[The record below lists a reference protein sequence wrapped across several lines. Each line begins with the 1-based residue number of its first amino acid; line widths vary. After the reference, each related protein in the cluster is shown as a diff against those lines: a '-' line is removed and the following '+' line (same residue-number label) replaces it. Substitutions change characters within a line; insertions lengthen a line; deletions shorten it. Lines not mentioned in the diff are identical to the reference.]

1 MKDNCI
7 ILEDQTN
14 SLNES
19 YTIFNEDGSSI
30 LLDYDLEYSINKLN
44 ESINGVMPGIEQT
57 KIAEDAKTAFAL
69 LANSLYSIPRN
80 INSIDADKTKKLL
93 QEYLDKNNEKLKYL
107 RNFDGNI
114 DSEKLFKA
122 LKNKKFKDNVLKF
135 LKTTLSAVALFTVS
149 AVVMKTIVEPFRN
162 SKKIAND
169 KVSNYNN
176 EFKKYNN
183 GNELNKKVKNSV
195 FSKEFQANF
204 KEQRKNNGIKSI
216 FSKLFTK
223 NGNKLEVSNEGKKM
237 GIEYVSTLKKIG
249 SITLL
254 NSVFSTI
261 DYFHF
266 SLDGNHIVSFFPKT
280 AITTSNSIYPAYLV
294 MVNPNNDEI
303 VFRNIY
309 IAGKHID

>member
-14 SLNES
+14 ILNES
-19 YTIFNEDGSSI
+19 YIIFNEDGSSI
-30 LLDYDLEYSINKLN
+30 LLDYDLDYSINKLN
-44 ESINGVMPGIEQT
+44 ESINGLMPGVEQA

-80 INSIDADKTKKLL
+80 INSIDADRTKKLL

-107 RNFDGNI
+107 RNFDENVDG
-114 DSEKLFKA
+114 EKLSKA

-176 EFKKYNN
+176 
-183 GNELNKKVKNSV
+183 GNELNKKVKNSI

-216 FSKLFTK
+216 FSKLFIK
-223 NGNKLEVSNEGKKM
+223 NGNKLEVSNDGKKM
-237 GIEYVSTLKKIG
+237 GIEYTSALKKIG
-249 SITLL
+249 AVTLL

-266 SLDGNHIVSFFPKT
+266 SLDGKHIVSFFPKT
-280 AITTSNSIYPAYLV
+280 AITTSNSIYPAYLI

-303 VFRNIY
+303 VFKNIY

>member
-30 LLDYDLEYSINKLN
+30 LLDYDLDYSIDKLN
-44 ESINGVMPGIEQT
+44 ESINGVMPGEQT

-80 INSIDADKTKKLL
+80 INSIDADRTKKLL

-107 RNFDGNI
+107 RNFDENVDG
-114 DSEKLFKA
+114 EKLSKA

-176 EFKKYNN
+176 
-183 GNELNKKVKNSV
+183 GNELNKKVKNSI

-216 FSKLFTK
+216 FSKLFIK
-223 NGNKLEVSNEGKKM
+223 NGNKLEVSNDGKKM
-237 GIEYVSTLKKIG
+237 GIEYVSALKKIG
-249 SITLL
+249 AVTLL

-266 SLDGNHIVSFFPKT
+266 SLDGKHIVSFFPKT

>member
-30 LLDYDLEYSINKLN
+30 LLDYDLDYSIDKLN
-44 ESINGVMPGIEQT
+44 ESINGVMPEIEQT

-80 INSIDADKTKKLL
+80 INSIDADRTKKLL

-107 RNFDGNI
+107 RNFDENVDG
-114 DSEKLFKA
+114 EKLSKA

-176 EFKKYNN
+176 
-183 GNELNKKVKNSV
+183 GNELNKKVKNSI

-216 FSKLFTK
+216 FSKLFIK
-223 NGNKLEVSNEGKKM
+223 NGNKLEVSNDGKKM
-237 GIEYVSTLKKIG
+237 GIEYASALKKIG
-249 SITLL
+249 AVTLL

-266 SLDGNHIVSFFPKT
+266 SLDGKHIVSFFPKT